1 MLSVSLYFIDN
12 SIFSDSCLQSSI
24 QTFKKTSFFY
34 TTQKSLSTEP
44 PLAMYNPDFF
54 KSKREGK
61 KIKVH
66 QRMMFREVFFNH
78 SNTKCL

>member
-61 KIKVH
+61 KIKSSSKDDVQGSVLQSFKH
-66 QRMMFREVFFNH
+66 
-78 SNTKCL
+78 